1 MNSWFDIFS
10 LSGEVPETLAAIRK
24 EYSQEQLMASA
35 NLVLKIVEEEKER
48 FPDKDLSR
56 IYIGGFSQG
65 CMVSLAAF
73 LMHQGPKQLGG
84 VVGLSGM

>member
-73 LMHQGPKQLGG
+73 LMHQGPK
-84 VVGLSGM
+84 